1 MRGEEQVT
9 AQDKK
14 IGQQLSPSDALANSA
29 RELTECNTRW
39 QALISSSLDGLIRV
53 DATSKLIEFNPAAES
68 IFGWKKQEVIGR
80 TMTEILIPE
89 RHRMAHLKGIA
100 RFIRTG
106 GQRILNRRIEITALR
121 RDGTEFPIELSITVI
136 QENGRPIF
144 TACIRDISERKR
156 SEQTAKALIKRNQLL
171 MQNAPDGIHI
181 LDDQGNLIE
190 TNDTFCR
197 HLGYTREEALRL
209 NVVDWEAKRSA
220 EELSVA
226 IQALLN
232 GGKDVFES
240 VHRRKDGTLVDVEV
254 SVSGVELEGQKCLF
268 ALSRDISE
276 RRKIEVE
283 LRIAAT
289 AFDSHESMFITDADG
304 VIQRI
309 NYAFTEVTGYS
320 AEEAVGQSPSIL
332 KSGRHDAGF
341 YRAIRESLKQN
352 GHWQGEIWNR
362 RKSGEIYPEWQTITA
377 VTAPDGRV
385 THYISAFSDISKS
398 KEAEKQLI
406 NLAFYDPLT
415 QLPNRRLLIDRLQ
428 QALVANVRNK
438 RQGALLFIDLD
449 KFKHLNGTHGHDVG
463 DLLLVE
469 TARRLQT
476 CIRENDTAAR
486 LNGDKFFVLLE
497 NLDFD
502 ETVAA
507 TQAEAVGNK
516 ILKIIGQPYHLEGHE
531 YRITASI
538 GATLLRG
545 SLRTSDEMLRRSD
558 VGLYQAKE
566 AGRNT
571 MHFYDPALQ
580 ALVMARVAI
589 EADLRNAVC
598 QPQSHF
604 LLHYQPQVDSSGNL
618 IGAEALVRWQHCER
632 GLVPPAEFI
641 QLAEETGLIL
651 LLGRWVLE
659 TSCAQ
664 LAKWRSNS
672 GTRHLQL
679 AVNVSAR
686 QFHQPD
692 FVEQICAVLQKT
704 AIDPDKLKL
713 ELTESMLVDNVA
725 DVISKMWAL
734 KKMGLRFSMD
744 DFGTGYSSLAYLS
757 KLPLDQLKID
767 QSFVRNLNSQ
777 TSDTV
782 IVQTIVGMANNLG
795 MEVIAEG
802 VETEAQREFL
812 EQNGCL
818 LYQGYLFSKPVP
830 LEEFEQLA
838 SRSNTGQAGWHREI
852 PEVVAVREK

>member
-1 MRGEEQVT
+1 VQ
-9 AQDKK
+9 K
-14 IGQQLSPSDALANSA
+14 S
-29 RELTECNTRW
+29 TEYDTRW
-39 QALISSSLDGLIRV
+39 QAIITLTPDGVVCI

-80 TMTEILIPE
+80 SMVEILIPE
-89 RHRMAHLKGIA
+89 HHRMAHQEGLA
-100 RFIRTG
+100 RFVRTG
-106 GQRILNRRIEITALR
+106 EAHILNRHIEITALR
-121 RDGTEFPIELSITVI
+121 RDGSEFPIELSITAT
-136 QENGRPIF
+136 QENGCPVF
-144 TACIRDISERKR
+144 TAYIRDISERKK
-156 SEQTAKALIKRNQLL
+156 T
-171 MQNAPDGIHI
+171 
-181 LDDQGNLIE
+181 
-190 TNDTFCR
+190 
-197 HLGYTREEALRL
+197 
-209 NVVDWEAKRSA
+209 
-220 EELSVA
+220 
-226 IQALLN
+226 
-232 GGKDVFES
+232 
-240 VHRRKDGTLVDVEV
+240 
-254 SVSGVELEGQKCLF
+254 
-268 ALSRDISE
+268 
-276 RRKIEVE
+276 EVE

-289 AFDSHESMFITDADG
+289 AFNSRESMFITDANG
-304 VIQRI
+304 VIQRV

-320 AEEAVGQSPSIL
+320 AEEAVGQKPSML
-332 KSGRHDAGF
+332 KSGRHDTEF
-341 YRAIRESLKQN
+341 YRALHGCLRQD
-352 GHWQGEIWNR
+352 GHWQGEIWDR
-362 RKSGEIYPEWQTITA
+362 RKSGEVYPGWQTITA

-385 THYISAFSDISKS
+385 THYVSAFSDISKS
-398 KEAEKQLI
+398 KEAEKQIL

-438 RQGALLFIDLD
+438 CQGALLFVDLD
-449 KFKHLNGTHGHDVG
+449 KFKELNDTHGYDIG
-463 DLLLVE
+463 DLLLEV
-469 TARRLQT
+469 TASRLKA
-476 CIRENDTAAR
+476 CIRESDTAAR
-486 LNGDKFFVLLE
+486 LGGDEFIVLLE
-497 NLDFD
+497 DLDPD
-502 ETVAA
+502 EPTAA
-507 TQAEAVGNK
+507 TQAETVGEK
-516 ILKIIGQPYHLEGHE
+516 ILKSIRQPYNLKGRE
-531 YRITASI
+531 YYITASI

-558 VGLYQAKE
+558 IGLYQAKI

-589 EADLRNAVC
+589 EADLRNAAC

-604 LLHYQPQVDSSGNL
+604 VLYYQAQVDASGNL
-618 IGAEALVRWQHCER
+618 IGAEALVRWQHRER
-632 GLVPPAEFI
+632 GLVSPAEFI
-641 QLAEETGLIL
+641 PLAEETGLIL
-651 LLGRWVLE
+651 PLGHWVLE
-659 TSCAQ
+659 TACIQ

-704 AIDPDKLKL
+704 AIDPGKLKL
-713 ELTESMLVDNVA
+713 ELTESMLVDDIA
-725 DVISKMWAL
+725 DVISKMGAL

-767 QSFVRNLNSQ
+767 QSFVRNLNTQ

-782 IVQTIVGMANNLG
+782 IVQTIVGMAHNLG

-818 LYQGYLFSKPVP
+818 LYQGYLFSKPLP

-838 SRSNTGQAGWHREI
+838 SRSNTGQAGWHRET
-852 PEVVAVREK
+852 PEVVTVREK